1 MHYEATLFSLLI
13 IFLAVWMKRWSDAN
27 TAEPNKDVWMYLG
40 IYVLFAVV
48 GTLSGCICAW

>member
-1 MHYEATLFSLLI
+1 MHYEIILFSLLI
-13 IFLAVWMKRWSDAN
+13 TVLAVWMKWWSDAN
-27 TAEPNKDVWMYLG
+27 NAEPNKDVWMYLG